1 MKKKLTIVIL
11 IIFSILY
18 IGDKITSN
26 YPDNPPKLKV
36 KYNGNEFKA
45 ELNEYIWREVKIPG
59 QTIGNSNL
67 SVSEIEM
74 AQDMDSIDV
83 SSNDV
88 LEIKLSY
95 YKNISKIDVFEVIKD
110 GEDKKTIPVEFS
122 GYVIKAPIDKGEH
135 VYVVDAIGDLSVQ
148 SSHSARYVIKLNVI

>member
-26 YPDNPPKLKV
+26 YPDNPLKLKV

-45 ELNEYIWREVKIPG
+45 ELNEYIWQEVKIPG

-67 SVSEIEM
+67 SVSEIEV

-110 GEDKKTIPVEFS
+110 GEDRKTIPVEFS

>member
-1 MKKKLTIVIL
+1 
-11 IIFSILY
+11 
-18 IGDKITSN
+18 
-26 YPDNPPKLKV
+26 
-36 KYNGNEFKA
+36 
-45 ELNEYIWREVKIPG
+45 
-59 QTIGNSNL
+59 
-67 SVSEIEM
+67 M

-110 GEDKKTIPVEFS
+110 GEDRKTIPVEFS

-135 VYVVDAIGDLSVQ
+135 VYVVDVIGDLSVQ